1 MSEYYDSISS
11 DINNMSCWLPKL
23 QQANPFAGFKIPR
36 TTIVKVP
43 EEIFELFFME
53 KDGMTQQ
60 EIMVKIM
67 EWVQNEFVPKAES
80 EIGYGMWFVK
90 NGGFSNKFDFKT
102 CRNVSGN
109 ILRLTANIIDIN
121 YAALVFEAGGNAEL
135 VARQYIPA
143 PDDVPTIYD
152 GMPLRCEVR
161 VFYDFDH
168 HTPLYAANYWDW
180 DYCYDGIGRNPSDK
194 VVYEAYYPAIKQRY
208 EEIAGGVM
216 KMAENGLRDVEGLSG
231 VWSVDFMEEYK
242 GGQIWL
248 IDMATGPSSAY
259 WNKEKVKEAWK
270 EKGIEANLQ
279 PSSHM

>member
-1 MSEYYDSISS
+1 MSEYYDRLAS
-11 DINNMSCWLPKL
+11 DINNISYWLPKL
-23 QQANPFAGFKIPR
+23 QKANPSADFKVPL
-36 TTIVKVP
+36 TAIVKVP
-43 EEIFELFFME
+43 EEIVELFFLE
-53 KDGMTQQ
+53 KAGMTQQ

-109 ILRLTANIIDIN
+109 ILRLAANIIDIN
-121 YAALVFEAGGNAEL
+121 YAALMFEAGGNAEL

-180 DYCYDGIGRNPSDK
+180 DYCYDGISRNPSDK
-194 VVYEAYYPAIKQRY
+194 VVYEVYYPAIKKRY
-208 EEIAGGVM
+208 EEIASNVM
-216 KMAENGLRDVEGLSG
+216 KMADDGLRDVEGLSG
-231 VWSVDFMEEYK
+231 VWSVDFMEEFE

-248 IDMATGPSSAY
+248 IDMATGPSSVY
-259 WNKEKVKEAWK
+259 WDKTKATAIL
-270 EKGIEANLQ
+270 KGLGIKTN
-279 PSSHM
+279 